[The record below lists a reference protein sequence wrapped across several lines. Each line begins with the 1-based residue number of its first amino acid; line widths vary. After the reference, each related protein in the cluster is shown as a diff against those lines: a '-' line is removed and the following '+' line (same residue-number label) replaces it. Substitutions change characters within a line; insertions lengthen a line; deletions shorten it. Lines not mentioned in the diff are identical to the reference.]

1 MCAAAVACWSVRYTS
16 VPLQYRTRYACILLF
31 KCHAC
36 WSIRY
41 MSVPSRQRR
50 SVQHPVPERGGLQR
64 LCVRDGP
71 YAMVGATS
79 TMVKTIPSTSM
90 T

>member
-1 MCAAAVACWSVRYTS
+1 V
-16 VPLQYRTRYACILLF
+16 
-31 KCHAC
+31 
-36 WSIRY
+36 RY
-41 MSVPSRQRR
+41 MSVPPRQRR
-50 SVQHPVPERGGLQR
+50 SVQHPVPERGGLLS
-64 LCVRDGP
+64 LCVGDGP